1 MRFPDF
7 SAAGGLRTAATWSK
21 TRSSG
26 TAGRDHENK
35 SRGISGKS
43 RSRRDLARKMSP
55 FLPIIIVRYLETG
68 RGRTFKR
75 VHLV

>member
-35 SRGISGKS
+35 SRGISGGS
-43 RSRRDLARKMSP
+43 LD
-55 FLPIIIVRYLETG
+55 
-68 RGRTFKR
+68 RGGIWPERCPLFFPLLSF
-75 VHLV
+75 VI